1 MEDYLPDILLIV
13 FFILFSG
20 YFSATETAFSSFN
33 RIKMKNAAAK
43 GDKSAK
49 TTMKLADRFDN
60 VLSTIL
66 IGNNIVNIAATSI
79 ATTMFIRAFGSIGA
93 TLATVFMTV
102 SLLIFGEISPKS
114 IAKDMPDKVARLSA
128 PILRVFCIVLMP
140 LNVIFSLWQKLLA
153 KIFKNS
159 DSNQVTEEEI
169 LTMVEEAQ
177 SGGGIDK
184 QAGELIKSAIEF
196 EDCDAEEICT
206 PRIDIVGIE
215 RKETVENI
223 MRVFQETG
231 FSRLPVY
238 EKTTDNIIGILNE
251 KDFYQHIIT
260 GGKRVEEILH
270 QPIFVNAN
278 MKISRL
284 MQKLQSTHN
293 HISILVDEYGGT
305 VGLVTLEDIIEE
317 LVGEIW
323 DERDEETR
331 EIVKVS
337 ETVYRVAGWANLDEL
352 FEILEIDANL
362 DFVTVNGWVMD
373 CFEGIPKAGDQYTYK
388 DLKITVQKATP
399 KRVLEVLVEIPG
411 NESDEAKEEQKGK

>member
-1 MEDYLPDILLIV
+1 MEGHLPDILLIV
-13 FFILFSG
+13 FFILFSA

-33 RIKMKNAAAK
+33 RIRMKNAAAK
-43 GDKSAK
+43 GDKKAK
-49 TTMKLADRFDN
+49 LTMKLADRYDS

-79 ATTMFIRAFGSIGA
+79 ATTLFIRIFGSMGA
-93 TLATVFMTV
+93 TLSTVVMTV
-102 SLLIFGEISPKS
+102 ALLIFGEISPKS
-114 IAKDMPDKVARLSA
+114 IAKDMPDTISKLSA
-128 PILRVFCIVLMP
+128 PILQVFCIVLLP

-153 KIFKNS
+153 KIFKS
-159 DSNQVTEEEI
+159 GDSNKVTEEEI

-177 SGGGIDK
+177 NDGGIDEK
-184 QAGELIKSAIEF
+184 AGELIKSAIEF
-196 EDCDAEEICT
+196 EDCDAVEVCT
-206 PRIDIVGIE
+206 PRTAIVGID

-223 MRVFQETG
+223 MKIFQETG

-251 KDFYQHIIT
+251 KDFYQHVIT
-260 GGKRVEEILH
+260 GGKRVESVLH

-278 MKISRL
+278 IKISRL

-305 VGLVTLEDIIEE
+305 VGIVTLEDIIEE

-323 DERDEETR
+323 DERDEETK

-337 ETVYRVAGWANLDEL
+337 DHSYRVAGWANLDEL
-352 FEILEIDANL
+352 FELLDIDTDL
-362 DFVTVNGWVMD
+362 DFVTVNGWVLD
-373 CFEGIPKAGDQYTYK
+373 CFEGIPKAGDTFEYK
-388 DLKITVQKATP
+388 NLKVSVSKATP
-399 KRVLEVLVEIPG
+399 KRVMEILIEVQEK
-411 NESDEAKEEQKGK
+411 EADKE

>member
-1 MEDYLPDILLIV
+1 MEGHLPDILLIV
-13 FFILFSG
+13 FFILFSA

-33 RIKMKNAAAK
+33 RIRMKNAAAK
-43 GDKSAK
+43 GDKKAK
-49 TTMKLADRFDN
+49 LTLKLADRYDS

-79 ATTMFIRAFGSIGA
+79 ATTLFIRIFGSMGA
-93 TLATVFMTV
+93 TLSTIVMTV
-102 SLLIFGEISPKS
+102 ALLIFGEISPKS
-114 IAKDMPDKVARLSA
+114 IAKDMPDTISKLSA
-128 PILRVFCIVLMP
+128 PILRVFCIVLLP

-153 KIFKNS
+153 KVFKS
-159 DSNQVTEEEI
+159 GDSNKVTEEEI

-177 SGGGIDK
+177 NDGGIDEK
-184 QAGELIKSAIEF
+184 AGELIKSAIEF
-196 EDCDAEEICT
+196 EDCDAVEVCT
-206 PRIDIVGIE
+206 PRTAIVGID

-223 MRVFQETG
+223 MKIFQETG

-251 KDFYQHIIT
+251 KDFYQHVIT
-260 GGKRVEEILH
+260 GGKRVESVLH

-278 MKISRL
+278 IKISRL

-305 VGLVTLEDIIEE
+305 VGIVTLEDIIEE

-323 DERDEETR
+323 DERDEETK

-337 ETVYRVAGWANLDEL
+337 DHSYRVAGWANLDEL
-352 FEILEIDANL
+352 FELLDIDTDL
-362 DFVTVNGWVMD
+362 DFVTVNGWVLD
-373 CFEGIPKAGDQYTYK
+373 CFEGIPKAGDTFEYK
-388 DLKITVQKATP
+388 NLRVSVNKATP
-399 KRVLEVLVEIPG
+399 KRVMEVLIEVQEK
-411 NESDEAKEEQKGK
+411 ETDEE